1 MNITQA
7 PHGVNVVV
15 ETDEAV
21 YIGRLGRI
29 EGEQARMHY
38 ATVIPVS
45 PGESPEGLIRETAKF
60 GVAVEHTEML
70 FETRGIKRI
79 RKLGDVPKG

>member
-7 PHGVNVVV
+7 PHGINVVV

-21 YIGRLGRI
+21 YIGRMGRI
-29 EGEQARMHY
+29 EGEQARMHH
-38 ATVIPVS
+38 AAVFEVA
-45 PGESPEGLIRETAKF
+45 PGENPEALIRETAKF
-60 GVAVEHTEML
+60 GVPVEHTEML